1 MSKRKV
7 LIVDDEES
15 ICSFMKDML
24 IKKHCQVFTAAN
36 AEEAWQIF
44 EKERPQACSI
54 DLHLAKSGFDGVKLL
69 KKIREVDANAYCVI
83 FTRITDE
90 AVMAELNAVGY
101 EELFTKPPVAEELQ
115 ELIELLAIGKR
126 SEVGNG

>member
-1 MSKRKV
+1 MSERKV
-7 LIVDDEES
+7 LIVDDEQS

-24 IKKHCQVFTAAN
+24 TKKKCRVFTAVN

-54 DLHLAKSGFDGVKLL
+54 DLHLAQSAFDGVALL
-69 KKIREVDANAYCVI
+69 KKIREIEPETYCVV

-90 AVMAELNAVGY
+90 AVL
-101 EELFTKPPVAEELQ
+101 EELKKIGYDEMFTKPPVAEELQ
-115 ELIELLAIGKR
+115 ELIELLATGKR
-126 SEVGNG
+126 REVGNG